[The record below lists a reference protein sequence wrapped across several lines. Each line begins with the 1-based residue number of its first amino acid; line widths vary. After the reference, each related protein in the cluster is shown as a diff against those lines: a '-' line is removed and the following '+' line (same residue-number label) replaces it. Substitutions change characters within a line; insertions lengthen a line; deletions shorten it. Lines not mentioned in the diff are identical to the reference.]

1 LSHGGLT
8 VPAHTRART
17 GSGWFAP
24 LVEPEHPMTKEERA
38 AAEKERI
45 EKLKEG
51 RASNSSRRVRR
62 LSPSLSLS
70 PAFVTGRD

>member
-1 LSHGGLT
+1 M
-8 VPAHTRART
+8 TR
-17 GSGWFAP
+17 
-24 LVEPEHPMTKEERA
+24 EERA